1 MANMYNNG
9 LEALGGAFNWG
20 TTNVKVMLVTST
32 YVYNADHN
40 FRNQIT
46 NEITNTG
53 YTAGGNALAGE
64 TIIQDDTAD
73 QAEYDATDLVFT
85 SLAAG
90 DLPDAAIVYQDV
102 GTSATDI
109 LMAYCPLTTPPAPD
123 GNNYTIVWSADGV
136 FKIAN

>member
-9 LEALGGAFNWG
+9 LENLGKAMNWG
-20 TTNVKVMLVTST
+20 TTAFKVMLVTST
-32 YVYNADHN
+32 YTYDADHN
-40 FRNQIT
+40 FRDDIT

-53 YTAGGNALAGE
+53 YTAGGNALDGE
-64 TIIQDDTAD
+64 TVIQDDAGD
-73 QAEYDATDLVFT
+73 QAKYDATDEVFV

-102 GTSATDI
+102 GSAGTDV
-109 LMAYCPLTTPPAPD
+109 LLAYCKLTAPPAPD

-136 FKIAN
+136 FKISN

>member
-9 LEALGGAFNWG
+9 LEALGGAMNWL
-20 TTNVKVMLVTST
+20 TTNFKVMLVTST

-40 FRNQIT
+40 FRDSIT

-64 TIIQDDTAD
+64 AIVQDDTND
-73 QAEYDATDLVFT
+73 QAEYDATDTVFT

-90 DLPDAAIVYQDV
+90 DLPDAAIIYQDV
-102 GTSATDI
+102 GSAATDI
-109 LMAYCPLTTPPAPD
+109 LLAYCPLTTPPAPD